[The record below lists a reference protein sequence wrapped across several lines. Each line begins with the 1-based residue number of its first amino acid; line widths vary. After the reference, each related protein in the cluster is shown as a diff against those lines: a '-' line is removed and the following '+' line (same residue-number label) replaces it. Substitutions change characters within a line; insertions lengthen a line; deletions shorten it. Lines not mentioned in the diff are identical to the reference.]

1 MATVAEAL
9 ANAMRDHQAGRIA
22 AAEAVYQQILEAAP
36 EHPEAMRLLGL
47 VATQRGQH
55 QRAYELI
62 RRAIEIRPTPLHYQN
77 LGMALDGLNRQDE
90 AAASYRHAI
99 ELDPHLIDAHLNLGN
114 LHRARGELD
123 AALAAYRRVLEIA
136 PNNAAAFNNLGN
148 IYTQQNKKAEAL
160 ECYRAAVRAKPD
172 FALAHYNLSSAF
184 QESGQFD
191 AALYHCRRATE
202 LAPSNAE
209 AHNSLGFLLAHHNR
223 AAAAK
228 ESYRR
233 ALALRPNYALAH
245 NNLGVTHFNE
255 GEPREALLCYDRAV
269 AAKPDYAAAHLNRSL
284 ANLLL
289 GKFAEGWPEYDWR
302 WKLPGVPP
310 PPAGLDRPFW
320 RGAPLNGARIL
331 LSGEQGL
338 GDALQF
344 VRYAP
349 MVAARGGRVL
359 LQIKPPLRRILA
371 TAPAVEEVVTIDEPP
386 PAFDAHCPML
396 SLPVAFG
403 TELATI
409 PAPVPYL
416 FADPQAVAMWRTRL
430 GAPGLRVGLVWAG
443 WSGHNRDRRRS
454 LSLAALA
461 PLASVMGVRFVS
473 LQKGPPAVQTVQPP
487 EGMDIVDLTAELDD
501 LADTA
506 ALVAALDLVIA
517 VDTSV
522 AHLAGAMGK
531 PVWILLPYAPDF
543 RWLLDREDSPWYPTA
558 RLFRQPVADAW
569 ASVIARMT
577 GDLHRLADGDR
588 SVLQPPRRPR

>member
-9 ANAMRDHQAGRIA
+9 ADAMRDHQAGRVA
-22 AAEAVYQQILEAAP
+22 AAEAVYQKILEAEP
-36 EHPEAMRLLGL
+36 EHAEAMRLLGL
-47 VATQRGQH
+47 VANQRGQH

-62 RRAIEIRPTPLHYQN
+62 GRAIELRPTPLHYQN
-77 LGMALDGLNRQDE
+77 LGMALHGLNRLDE
-90 AAASYRHAI
+90 AMATYRHAI
-99 ELDPHLIDAHLNLGN
+99 ELDPRLIDAHLNLGN

-123 AALAAYRRVLEIA
+123 AAIAAYRRVLEIA
-136 PNNAAAFNNLGN
+136 PNHAAAFNNLGN
-148 IYTQQNKKAEAL
+148 VYTQQNKKPEAL
-160 ECYRAAVRAKPD
+160 ECYRAAVRENPG
-172 FALAHYNLSSAF
+172 FALAHFNLSGAL
-184 QESGQFD
+184 QESGQLD
-191 AALYHCRRATE
+191 AALYHCHRATE
-202 LAPSNAE
+202 LDPSNPE
-209 AHNSLGFLLAHHNR
+209 AHNSLGYVLARLNL
-223 AAAAK
+223 ADAAK

-233 ALALRPNYALAH
+233 ALALRPNFAQAL
-245 NNLGVTHFNE
+245 NNLGVAHFNE
-255 GEPREALLCYDRAV
+255 GEPREALQCYERAV

-289 GKFAEGWPEYDWR
+289 GNFAQGWQEYDWR
-302 WKLPGVPP
+302 WKVSGVPAP
-310 PPAGLDRPFW
+310 RVGLDRPFW

-349 MVAARGGRVL
+349 MVAARGGRVV
-359 LQIKPPLRRILA
+359 LQVKPPLRRILA

-386 PAFDAHCPML
+386 PAVDAHCPMM
-396 SLPVAFG
+396 SLPLAFG
-403 TELATI
+403 TDLATI

-416 FADPQAVAMWRTRL
+416 FADPAAVATWRARL

-443 WSGHNRDRRRS
+443 WSGHNRDHRRS
-454 LSLAALA
+454 LGLAQLA
-461 PLASVMGVRFVS
+461 PLASVRGVRFVS
-473 LQKGPPAVQTVQPP
+473 LQKGPPAEQTARPP
-487 EGMDIVDLTAELDD
+487 EGMDILDVTAELDD

-506 ALVAALDLVIA
+506 AIIAALDLVIA

-569 ASVIARMT
+569 IPVIERLT